1 MSGVIYL
8 PETQP
13 VKWIGMIRGRDGTT
27 LKVFAT
33 VHGKHVLMFPVDDL
47 GKLRAI
53 FTSVKITDLR
63 RAVRL
68 RLCC

>member
-1 MSGVIYL
+1 MSQLIYS

-13 VKWIGMIRGRDGTT
+13 VKWISMIKGQDGTT

-47 GKLRAI
+47 GKLRGI
-53 FTSVKITDLR
+53 FTSIKITDLH